1 MGRQLRGDPC
11 RVLFAFYKHIDGT
24 VKLVSEISVAM
35 AKDAD
40 RSVPFSVDKLNNN
53 LNGPAKAS
61 ELCQYLGWL
70 RQVFDLS

>member
-1 MGRQLRGDPC
+1 M
-11 RVLFAFYKHIDGT
+11 LFAFYKHIDGT

-35 AKDAD
+35 ANDAD
-40 RSVPFSVDKLNNN
+40 RAVPFSVDQ